1 MNRDASVTRRQRL
14 LPAIAFAAILL
25 LGGSAQFMLPNDM
38 FCRLAACLL
47 MLLLIV
53 QRQQLQV
60 DRQAMLLWAGIILL
74 PAIQL
79 IPLGTTL
86 WSHLP
91 GRASLAEALAAAD
104 VTSVRGQIS
113 LAPGRTF
120 DSLLFLIAP
129 FAGFL
134 FGTAAFGRE
143 RHPLFLTLVVIAL
156 ASVLLSA
163 AQLAQPSGGAY
174 LYRITNEGSAVGIF
188 ANRNHNASLMA
199 VAIAALIPLVT
210 ASLAKARVQQAHLA
224 LQFGLALLF
233 LCFAFAT
240 QSRAGAAL
248 AAVAF
253 AALLWRARH
262 SPQLRA
268 AFARGGSGWAQRNRP
283 MLLVAAISVT
293 ALLIWAF
300 IASGMT
306 IRFSRLFD
314 ENFNRAEVYHL
325 TLRAIADN
333 WLTGTGIG
341 SFQWAIVPYEQF
353 SQVGFA
359 YWNHAHSGPLQLAM
373 EGGILGVAFIILFFA
388 WLIANLRQ
396 AWTRQQDSDS
406 GSAGVFA
413 AGLIVGLLL
422 LHSLVDYPL
431 RTAALAAAFAACC
444 GYILAAKRPASR

>member
-1 MNRDASVTRRQRL
+1 MSFDASATRRQRL
-14 LPAIAFAAILL
+14 LPAIVFAAILL

-38 FCRLAACLL
+38 FCRLAACVLLLLLL
-47 MLLLIV
+47 M

-60 DRQAMLLWAGIILL
+60 DRPAMLLWAGIVLL

-86 WSHLP
+86 WSNLP

-120 DSLLFLIAP
+120 DSLLFLIVP

-134 FGTAAFGRE
+134 FGTAAFGKG
-143 RHPLFLTLVVIAL
+143 RHPLFLTVIAIAL
-156 ASVLLSA
+156 LSVLLSA
-163 AQLAQPSGGAY
+163 VQLAQPGGGAY

-188 ANRNHNASLMA
+188 ANRNHNATLMA
-199 VAIAALIPLVT
+199 TAIGALIPLIA
-210 ASLAKARVQQAHLA
+210 ASLGKTRVQPAHVAML
-224 LQFGLALLF
+224 FGLALLF
-233 LCFAFAT
+233 LCLAFVT

-248 AAVAF
+248 AVTAF
-253 AALLWRARH
+253 AALLWQAGRN
-262 SPQLRA
+262 PQLRA
-268 AFARGGSGWAQRNRP
+268 LVARGDGGWARRSRP
-283 MLLVAAISVT
+283 ALLLAAIVT
-293 ALLIWAF
+293 AALIIWAF
-300 IASGMT
+300 LASGMSM
-306 IRFSRLFD
+306 RFARLFGED
-314 ENFNRAEVYHL
+314 FNRAEVYQI

-373 EGGILGVAFIILFFA
+373 EGGIAGVALILLFFA
-388 WLIANLRQ
+388 WLASTLRQ
-396 AWTRQQDSDS
+396 ALAAQRQSDS
-406 GSAGVFA
+406 GYAGVVA
-413 AGLIVGLLL
+413 AGLTIVLLL
-422 LHSLVDYPL
+422 LHSLVDYPM
-431 RTAALAAAFAACC
+431 RTAALAAIFAASC
-444 GYILAAKRPASR
+444 GYLLAAKRA